1 MPRLT
6 LSMIVKNEEK
16 HLAGCFDSVKDLVDE
31 IIITDTGS
39 TDRTIEIAKEY
50 GAKIY
55 HFDWINDFSAA
66 RNYALKQSTGD
77 WIIYLDADE
86 RLSQKS
92 IGEVRKI
99 IARKTDE
106 AYQCSVNSI
115 DEINNVP
122 HFISYP
128 RLFRNNPKLKF
139 TGRVHEQIIPS
150 LQKLNYKFKNSG
162 IEIIHLG
169 YNVTADIIKEKAR
182 RNLDLL
188 LKDYAENK
196 SAYGAFQ
203 IGQTYNAL
211 GDRNN
216 AYIYFNEMV
225 GINDECPISYKAHAY
240 RFMASCKLKENK
252 FDEALQFGNEGLKI
266 DKTQPLLNV
275 ILAKIHQ
282 KRNDDKSSLFYAQK
296 AYEYNHELV
305 MGKSKDFDF
314 TQDEFN
320 LILFGLQISSIFK
333 NKQSAGYFLSRA
345 PLIPNPKPWNKEF
358 AETLKLILNDQ
369 PLTSGIIEEFIKW
382 INNDNL
388 ESVLSVIE
396 NYAVPD
402 SKLELLKQMSG
413 KFQNEPAYLNA
424 LGLAMMENNYRRQA
438 SIVLKKSIE
447 LGYKDAS
454 SMIKL
459 ISLCVTEGDK
469 EGAERVLELTEAEY
483 GSFIPE
489 KIAIIRQK
497 LKNFN

>member
-1 MPRLT
+1 MPHLT

-16 HLAGCFDSVKDLVDE
+16 HLSGCFDSVKGLVDE
-31 IIITDTGS
+31 IILTDTGS
-39 TDRTIEIAKEY
+39 TDRTLEIAKEY

-55 HFDWINDFSAA
+55 HFAWINDFSAA
-66 RNYALKQSTGD
+66 RNYSLKYSTGD
-77 WIIYLDADE
+77 WILYLDADE
-86 RLSQKS
+86 RLSPKS
-92 IGEVRKI
+92 IEEVRRI
-99 IARKTDE
+99 ISRKTDE

-115 DEINNVP
+115 DEVNHVP

-128 RLFRNNPKLKF
+128 RLFRNNPKLEF

-169 YNVTADIIKEKAR
+169 YNVATDIIKEKAK

-211 GDRNN
+211 GDRNS

-225 GINDECPISYKAHAY
+225 AIHDACPISYKAHAY
-240 RFMASCKLKENK
+240 RFMASCKLRENK
-252 FDEALQFGNEGLKI
+252 FDEALKFSGEGLKI

-282 KRNDDKSSLFYAQK
+282 KINDDKQAIYYAQK

-305 MGKSKDFDF
+305 AGKSKDFDF

-320 LILFGLQISSIFK
+320 LILFGLQIASIFK
-333 NKQSAGYFLSRA
+333 NKQSAGYFLSRV
-345 PLIPNPKPWNKEF
+345 PLITKPKPWVKDF
-358 AETLKLILNDQ
+358 TETLKLILNDQ
-369 PLTSGIIEEFIKW
+369 PLTPGIIDEFIKW
-382 INNDNL
+382 ITNDNL

-396 NYAVPD
+396 NYAIPD
-402 SKLELLKQMSG
+402 SRLELLKQMSG
-413 KFQNEPAYLNA
+413 KFQADPAYLNA
-424 LGLAMMENNYRRQA
+424 LGLAMMENNYRKQA
-438 SIVLKKSIE
+438 AIVLKKSIE
-447 LGYKDAS
+447 LGYKDAA

-459 ISLCVTEGDK
+459 ISLCVLEGDK
-469 EGAERVLELTEAEY
+469 AGAEQVLALTEAEY

-497 LKNFN
+497 LKNF